1 MRNLTLALVASTA
14 LCVLPHGARAQGAV
28 GVNGCGTSTVPSG
41 IGTPLTVDTNT
52 GNLCTA
58 AASTSGTPQSVN
70 ITEVNG
76 APANLAQ
83 ETGGNLATVAT
94 AQGAQGTG
102 ITPPTGGTG
111 VIGYLS
117 GIYRALIGTGTSSQ
131 NVQGSSANG
140 ATDDGS
146 NPLKTGG
153 LYLTTPP
160 SYSTGQRSTL
170 QTTMFGD
177 LYINPPNTVAYTGVA
192 GIPVAFRTAT
202 SNSGRLL
209 ASLGY
214 IFNGSGADSTM
225 SINGQVAAAG
235 GAGGG
240 FGLATEEAGESF
252 ANITTATTTV
262 VKSGPGVL
270 HKVCE
275 NTIAAS
281 ASISM
286 FNNTA
291 GSGASL
297 GVITNPLTLLQMGPL
312 CAVYDA
318 YFSTGL
324 TIVTTGAQNITI
336 TYR

>member
-58 AASTSGTPQSVN
+58 AASASGTPQSVN

-76 APANLAQ
+76 VPANLAQ

-111 VIGYLS
+111 IIGYLS

-140 ATDDGS
+140 AADDGS
-146 NPLKTGG
+146 NPLKVGCVYLASNPTLTTGNRQSCVSTINGAVEIGGSGAFSTAMAGTTAAIGFTGG
-153 LYLTTPP
+153 SSASARQIAVQSLLLNATTFDNPV
-160 SYSTGQRSTL
+160 SILGQAATGT
-170 QTTMFGD
+170 G
-177 LYINPPNTVAYTGVA
+177 TGVA
-192 GIPVAFRTAT
+192 AV
-202 SNSGRLL
+202 
-209 ASLGY
+209 
-214 IFNGSGADSTM
+214 
-225 SINGQVAAAG
+225 
-235 GAGGG
+235 
-240 FGLATEEAGESF
+240 EEAGESF
-252 ANITTATTTV
+252 VNITTATTTV
-262 VKSGPGVL
+262 VKSGSGIL

-324 TIVTTGAQNITI
+324 TIVTTGTQNITI

>member
-1 MRNLTLALVASTA
+1 MLKKFLLLSAFIPSIAFAASPVTVTDPGGINAQTVNAAGAANVNLT
-14 LCVLPHGARAQGAV
+14 
-28 GVNGCGTSTVPSG
+28 N
-41 IGTPLTVDTNT
+41 
-52 GNLCTA
+52 
-58 AASTSGTPQSVN
+58 
-70 ITEVNG
+70 VNG
-76 APANLAQ
+76 ATANIAQ
-83 ETGGNLATVAT
+83 ETGGNLATTAT
-94 AQGAQGTG
+94 K
-102 ITPPTGGTG
+102 
-111 VIGYLS
+111 LS
-117 GIYRALIGTGTSSQ
+117 AIGTSSI
-131 NVQGSSANG
+131 NIQGSSANG
-140 ATDDGS
+140 AADDGS
-146 NPLKTGG
+146 NPLKVGG
-153 LYLTTPP
+153 LYLVTPP
-160 SYSTGQRSTL
+160 SYTNSQRSTL

-177 LYINPPNTVAYTGVA
+177 LYINPPNTVSYTAVA

-202 SNSGRLL
+202 SNTGRLL
-209 ASLGY
+209 ATLGY
-214 IFNGSGADSTM
+214 IFNGSGADSAM

-240 FGLATEEAGESF
+240 FGLAMEEAGESF

-291 GSGASL
+291 GSGASI

-312 CAVYDA
+312 CAVYDV

-324 TIVTTGAQNITI
+324 TIVTTGVQNITV
-336 TYR
+336 TFR